1 MAVVECVAAPPP
13 SRGAEFL
20 KPPVIIDVM
29 NSSDH
34 QINVSTLGRNSTY
47 FPTPASKIFVVL
59 LCTASIIGTIINGL
73 YLWILKFKMKK
84 TVNTPLFF
92 HLILSYFISNG
103 IDFFQGNHWSFGT
116 ALCKVSNSVL
126 STVMFASVFFLS
138 AISVDRYF
146 LILHPVWSQ
155 LHQTPRWA
163 SSIIL
168 GIWISAMVLSMPY
181 LLFRETHNDHEGRV
195 TCQNNYAV
203 SLNWKSK
210 TETLKEW
217 IHVACFTGCF
227 LLGFLL
233 PFFIITFCYG
243 KVANKMKKRSLF
255 KSSKPFKVMMTA
267 IISFFVC
274 WMPYHVYQGLIFTK
288 NQSLLLQLTLILT
301 MITTYFNTV
310 FSPTLYLFIGENFKK
325 VFKNSIIALFEST
338 FREDTSPERTQNLNS
353 ETYI

>member
-1 MAVVECVAAPPP
+1 MD
-13 SRGAEFL
+13 
-20 KPPVIIDVM
+20 VI

-34 QINVSTLGRNSTY
+34 QMNVSTLGRNNTH

-59 LCTASIIGTIINGL
+59 LLYTASIIGTIINGL

-84 TVNTPLFF
+84 TVNTLLFF
-92 HLILSYFISNG
+92 HLILSYFISTL
-103 IDFFQGNHWSFGT
+103 IVPFITTSFLPGNHWSFGT
-116 ALCKVSNSVL
+116 ALCKVFNSVL

-155 LHQTPRWA
+155 LHRTPRWA

-168 GIWISAMVLSMPY
+168 GVWVSATVLSMPY
-181 LLFRETHNDHEGRV
+181 LLFRETHYDHEGKV
-195 TCQNNYAV
+195 TCQNNYAL
-203 SLNWKSK
+203 SLNWKSEK
-210 TETLKEW
+210 MKTLKKW
-217 IHVACFTGCF
+217 IHVACFTGRF

-243 KVANKMKKRSLF
+243 KIANKMKKRSLF

-274 WMPYHVYQGLIFTK
+274 WMPYHVYQGLILTK
-288 NQSLLLQLTLILT
+288 NQSLLLQLTMILT
-301 MITTYFNTV
+301 VITIYFNTV

-325 VFKNSIIALFEST
+325 VFKKSILALFEST
-338 FREDTSPERTQNLNS
+338 FGEDTSPERTQNLNS